1 MNLII
6 CCTPL
11 QVLIAKEIILSNG
24 GKEKFYGVMLS
35 PVKNEKYEYYY
46 SLLKEVTSDAFF
58 IYRKQTVLS
67 WGISFL
73 KLKIFLFFKKR
84 INSIYLSN
92 INDELIHL
100 LIDSMGHIDL
110 YTFDDGTANIIKT
123 SAFYSRSVRNRT
135 KILRAA
141 LRIKTTMNTVKEK
154 SLLHYTIY
162 PNISN
167 IIDKTKI
174 VSIFNTENYDNVR
187 SDEKIIKVFLG
198 QPFYNS
204 SIRNK
209 DFVEKI
215 VKKLDIDFYIPHPRE
230 DYRVENVTYVESK
243 LVFEELF
250 AKEFSNKKCIIYTFY
265 SGAILNLLN
274 LSSVQLIS
282 ILPKELDDLIIPIKV
297 VNESYDLF
305 KRLGI
310 EVLEI

>member
-1 MNLII
+1 
-6 CCTPL
+6 
-11 QVLIAKEIILSNG
+11 
-24 GKEKFYGVMLS
+24 
-35 PVKNEKYEYYY
+35 
-46 SLLKEVTSDAFF
+46 
-58 IYRKQTVLS
+58 
-67 WGISFL
+67 
-73 KLKIFLFFKKR
+73 
-84 INSIYLSN
+84 
-92 INDELIHL
+92 
-100 LIDSMGHIDL
+100 
-110 YTFDDGTANIIKT
+110 
-123 SAFYSRSVRNRT
+123 
-135 KILRAA
+135 
-141 LRIKTTMNTVKEK
+141 MNTVKEK

-167 IIDKTKI
+167 IINKTKV

-187 SDEKIIKVFLG
+187 SDEKLIKVFLG

-209 DFVEKI
+209 DFIEKI

-297 VNESYDLF
+297 VNESYGLF